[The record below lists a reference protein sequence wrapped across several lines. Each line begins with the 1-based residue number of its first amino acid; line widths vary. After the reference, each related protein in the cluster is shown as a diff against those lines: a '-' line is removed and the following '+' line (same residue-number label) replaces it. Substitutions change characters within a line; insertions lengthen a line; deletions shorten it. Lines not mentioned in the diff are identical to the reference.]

1 MKQVFAFLL
10 LIATAFLLLTVISGI
25 GGIFGR
31 IADTW
36 SADNTSGIADVLK
49 QILYFGGILFVAV
62 IGFALFGATT
72 QSIKFGSGR
81 SGRTQPA
88 DYAVMPTDGSNQLPT
103 FQPAGLLAEPQDTG
117 DWYELE
123 QPQQQA
129 AQQRYM

>member
-1 MKQVFAFLL
+1 MKQIFAFLL

-36 SADNTSGIADVLK
+36 SADNTSGVADALVK
-49 QILYFGGILFVAV
+49 ILYFGGILFVAV

-72 QSIKFGSGR
+72 QNIKFGGGR
-81 SGRTQPA
+81 RATTQPA
-88 DYAVMPTDGSNQLPT
+88 DYAVMAPDGSNQLPT
-103 FQPAGLLAEPQDTG
+103 FQPAGLLPDAQDTG

-123 QPQQQA
+123 QPQQT
-129 AQQRYM
+129 AQQRF

>member
-36 SADNTSGIADVLK
+36 TVDQTSGIADVLT

-72 QSIKFGSGR
+72 QNVKFGSNR
-81 SGRTQPA
+81 RVQA
-88 DYAVMPTDGSNQLPT
+88 DPYTVLPTDNQLPN
-103 FQPAGLLAEPQDTG
+103 FQPAGLLPDAQADTG
-117 DWYELE
+117 TWYELE
-123 QPQQQA
+123 QPQQA
-129 AQQRYM
+129 TQQRYV

>member
-1 MKQVFAFLL
+1 MKQIFAFLL
-10 LIATAFLLLTVISGI
+10 LIATAFFLLTVISGI
-25 GGIFGR
+25 GGIFDR

-72 QSIKFGSGR
+72 QTIKFGGGR
-81 SGRTQPA
+81 RAQAANPYTVIPA
-88 DYAVMPTDGSNQLPT
+88 DGSQTLPT
-103 FQPAGLLAEPQDTG
+103 YQPAGLLAEPQDTG

-123 QPQQQA
+123 QPQAQG
-129 AQQRYM
+129 AQQRYV

>member
-36 SADNTSGIADVLK
+36 SADNTSGIASVLS

-72 QSIKFGSGR
+72 QSIKFGGGR
-81 SGRTQPA
+81 RTTQPS
-88 DYAVMPTDGSNQLPT
+88 DYAVMAPDGSQTLPA
-103 FQPAGLLAEPQDTG
+103 FQPAGLLAEPQDAG
-117 DWYELE
+117 EWYELE
-123 QPQQQA
+123 QPQQVA
-129 AQQRYM
+129 RI